1 MNYGGLQEV
10 VRGLAVCQAQSGHSV
25 TIGCWTN
32 VGNHPEAEA
41 QLAVAGARV
50 EYLRRGR
57 NGDMIYGRTL
67 LYQKLKSY
75 FGPGQSDVL
84 HIHNPFGYYLYGA
97 LAARAAGVTRVLNTV
112 HATAMFRHR
121 RFGRRGRAQF
131 WAAAMLSHRL
141 VSVCDEVEAE
151 LCGTFSLPRGKLTVI
166 ENGIDL
172 ARFLGVPIRKSRNQV
187 VFGAVGRMSPEKN
200 HENLIRAFAQVR
212 RRHSNAFLRLLG
224 SGPLEAKLKE
234 LAHELGIDE
243 CVDFRGFGHDVP
255 GFLKDLDVFVLP
267 SDSEGLP
274 LSLLEAVASGVPVVA
289 TSVGGVP
296 RVVDSTRSGWLSP
309 PANPDAL
316 ARAMEEALVSGDRI
330 DRGERA
336 RLLVEKQYSA
346 KRMAEDYD
354 RLYAELCGAGVTRNH

>member
-10 VRGLAVCQAQSGHSV
+10 VRGLALCQARSGHSV

-32 VGNHPEAEA
+32 VGNHPQIEA
-41 QLAVAGARV
+41 QLLEAGARI
-50 EYLRRGR
+50 EYLRRGSD
-57 NGDMIYGRTL
+57 GEMVYGRRL
-67 LYQKLKSY
+67 LYRKLKSH
-75 FGPGQSDVL
+75 FGRGASEVL

-97 LAARAAGVTRVLNTV
+97 LAARAAGATKVLNTV
-112 HATAMFRHR
+112 HATAMFGHR

-141 VSVCDEVEAE
+141 VSVCDEVQAE
-151 LCGTFSLPRGKLTVI
+151 LCDTFSIPRAKLTVI

-172 ARFLGVPIRKSRNQV
+172 SPFLAVPPRKPRNEV

-200 HENLIRAFAQVR
+200 HENLIRAFAQIR
-212 RRHSNAFLRLLG
+212 RKHFNAFLCLLG
-224 SGPLEAKLKE
+224 GGPLEPGLKE
-234 LAHELGIDE
+234 LANELGMTEFIG
-243 CVDFRGFGHDVP
+243 FGGFGHDVA
-255 GFLKDLDVFVLP
+255 GFLNDLDIFVLP

-274 LSLLEAVASGVPVVA
+274 LSLLEAIASGLPVVA

-296 RVVDSTRSGWLSP
+296 RVINSTNSGWLSP

-316 ARAMEEALVSGDRI
+316 ARAMEEALLSSDRI
-330 DRGERA
+330 ERGERA
-336 RLLVEKQYSA
+336 RLLVEQRYSA

-354 RLYAELCGAGVTRNH
+354 RLYAELCGVAENRPH